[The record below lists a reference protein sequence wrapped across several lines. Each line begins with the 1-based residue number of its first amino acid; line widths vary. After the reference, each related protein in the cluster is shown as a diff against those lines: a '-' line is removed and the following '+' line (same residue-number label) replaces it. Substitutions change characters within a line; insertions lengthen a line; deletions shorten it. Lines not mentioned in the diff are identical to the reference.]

1 MPSTFTIPATSVAVG
16 TTTFGPANIPDADN
30 GVSLIIDRTA
40 SKGNVQGFNSLTN
53 VTQMNVQIDQSNDGG
68 NTWQNLAAMGPI
80 IGGIFTSDKTGTT
93 QTITQERL
101 STEFNPGTG
110 RMVRAIV
117 NESGTSVAIS
127 GSITSF

>member
-1 MPSTFTIPATSVAVG
+1 MASTFNIPATSIPVG
-16 TTTFGPANIPDADN
+16 TTTFGPASVPDADN

-40 SKGNVQGFNSLTN
+40 SKGNVNGFNSLTSA
-53 VTQMNVQIDQSNDGG
+53 TQMNVQIDQSNDGG

-80 IGGIFTSDKTGTT
+80 IGGIFTTDKTGTT
-93 QTITQERL
+93 TTVTQERL

-110 RMVRAIV
+110 RVVRAV
-117 NESGTSVAIS
+117 VTGSGTSVAIS